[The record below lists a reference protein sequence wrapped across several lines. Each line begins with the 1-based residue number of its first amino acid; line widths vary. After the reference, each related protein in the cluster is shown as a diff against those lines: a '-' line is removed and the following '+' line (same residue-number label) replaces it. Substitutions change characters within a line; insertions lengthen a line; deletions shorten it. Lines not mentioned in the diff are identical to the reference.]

1 MERLLLLRILIRNIR
16 ELILI
21 SIPTIVVDGISKHNL
36 INSLGISLVSSS
48 GCFRFPFLLSVKRG
62 FSQKLWRI

>member
-1 MERLLLLRILIRNIR
+1 MDGEVIVGILIRNIR

-21 SIPTIVVDGISKHNL
+21 SIPTIVVGGISKHNL

-48 GCFRFPFLLSVKRG
+48 G
-62 FSQKLWRI
+62 